1 MADSQLNPLKI
12 LFITHAYPDFPGSF
26 RGRLVYRMAQGL
38 RDRGVQVHVLT
49 PRVFDG
55 SPLKEIDQSGVR
67 IYRFVYPSG
76 NRILLNYNRIPVFR
90 MLLFYLSGFV
100 KGWALLR
107 KRHYHIIHAHWLV
120 PLGPIAVFLGKLFR
134 RPTVVQAHG
143 SDVHTYGGKNAL
155 LRRLLCYTVRK
166 SNCALTVSRELSARL
181 GGLCGVKNSRF
192 LYFPT
197 FIDGDQFAP
206 PTGRIHPTNLV
217 YAGGFYENKGIL
229 VLLRAAER
237 FLTMRPEL
245 TLTILGDGPL
255 RERVEEWAR
264 ESAFEE
270 RVSMPG
276 TVPYDR
282 MPERLRSALA
292 LILPSYQEGLPSVI
306 LEAMACGTPCIASN
320 VGEIPSVI
328 RHEGNG
334 FLTPPGAFDRIEAAV
349 SRLAAEPALREDMG
363 VSARQDASAYFTESA
378 MDRLV
383 NVYKGVKPF

>member
-1 MADSQLNPLKI
+1 MIDSQLTPLKV

-38 RDRGVQVHVLT
+38 RSRGVQVHVLT
-49 PRVFDG
+49 PRVFEG
-55 SPLKEIDQSGVR
+55 SPLKETDKSGVR
-67 IYRFVYPSG
+67 IYRFAYPSG
-76 NRILLNYNRIPVFR
+76 NRILLSYDRIPVFR
-90 MLLFYLSGFV
+90 MLLFYLSGFI

-120 PLGPIAVFLGKLFR
+120 PLGPLAVFLGKLFR

-166 SNCALTVSRELSARL
+166 SDRALTVSRKLSARL
-181 GGLCGVKNSRF
+181 GGLCGVENRRF

-197 FIDGDQFAP
+197 FIDGDRFAP
-206 PTGRIHPTNLV
+206 ASDRVHSTNLV

-237 FLTMRPEL
+237 FLTMRPDL
-245 TLTILGDGPL
+245 SLTILGDGPL
-255 RERVEEWAR
+255 RERTEKWAR
-264 ESAFEE
+264 ESGFEE

-276 TVPYDR
+276 VVPYDL
-282 MPERLRSALA
+282 MPKRLRAALA

-328 RHEGNG
+328 RHEVNG
-334 FLTPPGAFDRIEAAV
+334 FLTRPGDFEQIGDAV
-349 SRLAAEPALREDMG
+349 SRLAADPGLRENMSVAARRG
-363 VSARQDASAYFTESA
+363 VEAYFTESA

-383 NVYKGVKPF
+383 NVYKGIHPF